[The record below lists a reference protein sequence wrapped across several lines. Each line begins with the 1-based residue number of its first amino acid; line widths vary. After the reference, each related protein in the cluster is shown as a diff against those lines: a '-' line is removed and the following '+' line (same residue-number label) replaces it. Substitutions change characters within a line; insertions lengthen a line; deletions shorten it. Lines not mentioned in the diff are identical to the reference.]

1 MAGFVK
7 WFNGLSKIVRV
18 ILLLIPFV
26 GWIFEILLRL
36 AAMIKKT
43 SVLNIVVF
51 LVYLFAG
58 WAWILNVIDVICI
71 LLNNKQ
77 FLMD

>member
-1 MAGFVK
+1 MDGFVK

-26 GWIFEILLRL
+26 GWVFEIALRL
-36 AAMIKKT
+36 AALLKKA
-43 SVLNIVVF
+43 SALNIIVF
-51 LVYLFAG
+51 VVYLLAG

-71 LLNNKQ
+71 LLNDKQ
-77 FLMD
+77 FLME